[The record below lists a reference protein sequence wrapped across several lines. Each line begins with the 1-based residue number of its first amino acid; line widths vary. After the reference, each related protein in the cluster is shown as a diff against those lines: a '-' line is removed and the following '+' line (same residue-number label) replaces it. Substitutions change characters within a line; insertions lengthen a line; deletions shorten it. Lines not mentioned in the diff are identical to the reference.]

1 MGQRTSTQIYS
12 MKLKLLLSIVLI
24 ASCCEVAGQMSFTE
38 SPLRDEAVRIVI
50 LSPEEA
56 YSEAQKMAPD
66 RRKELIEYLG
76 NEKRRDIDQNRW
88 RYEGIQLGLGDED
101 MLKEYIRRSEFGTL
115 RYIPNPHILEL
126 AAQEMFQ
133 DDHRW
138 VLVDGVPRQPHTEL
152 ALDCVSNILRIMPQV
167 PAHAKN
173 WVDTFNFT
181 VVSRHE
187 VQRIFCNWWI
197 ENADAWR
204 RRDFAALKSGPDMS
218 HRQYSKLTQAE
229 QDRIQADDDPGR
241 SRPPLPTPPPIS
253 VPKTNT
259 EPGRQIP
266 TIQKPATSE
275 FTRKGTGM
283 LLPAIILFG
292 LGIGA
297 WVIYNKRN

>member
-1 MGQRTSTQIYS
+1 MT
-12 MKLKLLLSIVLI
+12 LKLLLSIVLI
-24 ASCCEVAGQMSFTE
+24 ASCCEVAGEINFTE
-38 SPLRDEAVRIVI
+38 SPLRDEAVRIVN

-76 NEKRRDIDQNRW
+76 NEKRRDIAGNRW
-88 RYEGIQLGLGDED
+88 RYERIQVGLGDED
-101 MLKEYIRRSEFGTL
+101 MLQEYVRRSEFGTL

-126 AAQEMFQ
+126 AAAEMFQ

-138 VLVDGVPRQPHTEL
+138 ALVNGVPRQPHSEL

-173 WVDTFNFT
+173 WVDTFRYT
-181 VVSRHE
+181 EVSRRE

-218 HRQYSKLTQAE
+218 HRHYSKLTQAE
-229 QDRIQADDDPGR
+229 QVRIRGEDDLGNPT
-241 SRPPLPTPPPIS
+241 PPLPTPPPI
-253 VPKTNT
+253 PLLKTNT
-259 EPGRQIP
+259 EPAGQIP
-266 TIQKPATSE
+266 TIQKPTPAASE
-275 FTRKGTGM
+275 FMRKETGM
-283 LLPAIILFG
+283 LLTAVSLFG

-297 WVIYNKRN
+297 WFIFNKRK